1 MTKKYLSLFIITI
14 ITLGCSYASALVTRK
29 SNDTWYQSLTKASLS
44 PPDWVFA
51 PVWIT
56 LYILM
61 SIAVWKVYDKLKN
74 TEISNAKKIIK
85 LYYVHLLINVTWPII
100 FFEFQ
105 LIFLGFVNIVF
116 LLLFIII
123 LMKLYFNIFINS
135 FYLMIPYFVWVCF
148 AGYLNFE
155 IFRLN

>member
-1 MTKKYLSLFIITI
+1 MKAELLYNPGNTVCDYLKIKNDHKFILRLFINLVYYGHVIGAVILFSCKIKYKFVTKKYLSLFIITI

-61 SIAVWKVYDKLKN
+61 SIAVWKVYDKLKY
-74 TEISNAKKIIK
+74 IKIRMLK
-85 LYYVHLLINVTWPII
+85 N
-100 FFEFQ
+100 
-105 LIFLGFVNIVF
+105 N
-116 LLLFIII
+116 
-123 LMKLYFNIFINS
+123 
-135 FYLMIPYFVWVCF
+135 
-148 AGYLNFE
+148 
-155 IFRLN
+155 

>member
-1 MTKKYLSLFIITI
+1 
-14 ITLGCSYASALVTRK
+14 
-29 SNDTWYQSLTKASLS
+29 
-44 PPDWVFA
+44 
-51 PVWIT
+51 
-56 LYILM
+56 M

-74 TEISNAKKIIK
+74 IELSNAKKIIK
-85 LYYVHLLINVTWPII
+85 LYYVHLLVNVTWPII

-105 LIFLGFVNIVF
+105 LIFLGFLNIVI
-116 LLLFIII
+116 LLLFIIL
-123 LMKLYFNIFINS
+123 LMKLYFNILINA

>member
-1 MTKKYLSLFIITI
+1 MTKKYLSLFNITI

-61 SIAVWKVYDKLKN
+61 SVAVWKVYDKLKN
-74 TEISNAKKIIK
+74 TEIRNAKKIIK
-85 LYYVHLLINVTWPII
+85 LYYAHLLINVTWPII
-100 FFEFQ
+100 FSNFNLF
-105 LIFLGFVNIVF
+105 FLV
-116 LLLFIII
+116 L
-123 LMKLYFNIFINS
+123 
-135 FYLMIPYFVWVCF
+135 
-148 AGYLNFE
+148 
-155 IFRLN
+155 